1 MPRHRTTKGATP
13 KGFRPPSAREANF
26 IRQYLVDF
34 NGARAAQ
41 RAGYSARGARV
52 TASRLL
58 SRPNI
63 VAALNKL
70 RTEQAKRLAVT
81 TEQVLA
87 ELATCAFSDIGD
99 FWPAPGER
107 IDLSKM
113 DRRVRAAVSSLKIKE
128 RVISGKDGQPSL
140 LERTTE
146 IKLWSKPQALQKLGD
161 HLGLFEGEKKD
172 SLVDRVRKMTPEQR
186 VARLEE
192 IMRIAR
198 ERYGHQIE
206 HEEQK
211 DAENHPDHS
220 AA

>member
-1 MPRHRTTKGATP
+1 MR
-13 KGFRPPSAREANF
+13 
-26 IRQYLVDF
+26 V
-34 NGARAAQ
+34 Q
-41 RAGYSARGARV
+41 RYRY
-52 TASRLL
+52 
-58 SRPNI
+58 
-63 VAALNKL
+63 
-70 RTEQAKRLAVT
+70 
-81 TEQVLA
+81 
-87 ELATCAFSDIGD
+87 
-99 FWPAPGER
+99 FWPGPGER
-107 IDLSKM
+107 VDLSKM

-128 RVISGKDGQPSL
+128 RLITGEDGQPSL